1 MRTTSPGTQLG
12 TLTAIPSRVETRG
25 HESEAWFAKRAWW
38 SRSCRCPGRGQRAAD
53 ARPCPSRRVVC
64 LALFSASGPA
74 SPSEPHSC
82 GGRASGLPRRCR
94 RSECGISYGRG
105 RSWFLEGRSS
115 RPLKTCDSP
124 LASRPRKRGQSSCP
138 SDRAAD
144 AESGN
149 GQSDGAADERTAV
162 VVRFDARRRRRV
174 ERRGERSARTADR
187 ASERQLP
194 LRFSSAW
201 HSLQDRPC
209 AGTRNSPQ
217 SV

>member
-1 MRTTSPGTQLG
+1 MPVPRPGSEGGGRPALPLAPGCVFGAVLG
-12 TLTAIPSRVETRG
+12 LGPCVAL
-25 HESEAWFAKRAWW
+25 
-38 SRSCRCPGRGQRAAD
+38 RAALL
-53 ARPCPSRRVVC
+53 RGPRV
-64 LALFSASGPA
+64 
-74 SPSEPHSC
+74 
-82 GGRASGLPRRCR
+82 GLPRRCR

-174 ERRGERSARTADR
+174 EQRGERSARTADR

-209 AGTRNSPQ
+209 ARTRNSPQ